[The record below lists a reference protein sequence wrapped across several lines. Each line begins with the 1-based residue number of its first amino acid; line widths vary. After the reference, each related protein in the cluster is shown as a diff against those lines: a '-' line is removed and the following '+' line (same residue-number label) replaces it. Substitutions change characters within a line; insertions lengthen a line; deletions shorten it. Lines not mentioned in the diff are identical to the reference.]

1 MCVYCEKMVEG
12 WLMVLNPRLRKGG
25 AKKKDWISK
34 GKAKAKIVRQNEQ
47 CWKDTRSLQK
57 L

>member
-1 MCVYCEKMVEG
+1 MVEG
-12 WLMVLNPRLRKGG
+12 WLMALNPRLRKGRD
-25 AKKKDWISK
+25 KEKDWISK
-34 GKAKAKIVRQNEQ
+34 GKAKAKIVRQNER